1 MNLSELKMKRI
12 FDVIISCF
20 LLLLF
25 SPVLLVI
32 CLLIRIDSVG
42 SVFFLQQRVGL
53 YGQPFKIFKFRSM
66 IDNADTL
73 GGFSTEKNDVRITRI
88 GQIIRKT
95 SIDELPQLI
104 NVIKGDMSLV
114 GPRPNVFQQ
123 RELYSEQEWAQRNS
137 VRPGITG
144 LAQALMRSDATQ
156 EVRTQLDLEYVDKHG
171 FFYDLYIML
180 LTVKQVFL
188 KGGN

>member
-73 GGFSTEKNDVRITRI
+73 GGFSTEKNDE
-88 GQIIRKT
+88 G
-95 SIDELPQLI
+95 
-104 NVIKGDMSLV
+104 
-114 GPRPNVFQQ
+114 
-123 RELYSEQEWAQRNS
+123 
-137 VRPGITG
+137 
-144 LAQALMRSDATQ
+144 
-156 EVRTQLDLEYVDKHG
+156 
-171 FFYDLYIML
+171 
-180 LTVKQVFL
+180 
-188 KGGN
+188 

>member
-66 IDNADTL
+66 IANADTL